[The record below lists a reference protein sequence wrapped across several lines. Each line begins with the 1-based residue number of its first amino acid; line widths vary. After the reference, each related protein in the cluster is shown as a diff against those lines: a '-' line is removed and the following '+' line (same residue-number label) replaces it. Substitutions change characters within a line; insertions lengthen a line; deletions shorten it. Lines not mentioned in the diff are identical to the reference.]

1 MVADKVR
8 KTIWL
13 DPCEMVCLDAPKL
26 SDAITCTVSLSPVNP
41 NAEAVIVAE
50 PKSTPVTWGCCVG
63 VVVPSRTITFVGLT
77 ETLEVSLLV
86 RVT

>member
-1 MVADKVR
+1 VVADKVR

-13 DPCEMVCLDAPKL
+13 DPCETVCVGAPKL
-26 SDAITCTVSLSPVNP
+26 SDALTCTISLSPVNP
-41 NAEAVIVAE
+41 NAEALIVAD
-50 PKSTPVTWGCCVG
+50 PKSTPVTCGCRVG
-63 VVVPSRTITFVGLT
+63 VVVPSRTMTFVGLT